1 MSFLKYPDLAFE
13 SPEVIHKTQED
24 LLRRHLRYVC
34 ANSPYYREKLK
45 GIDVEH
51 FTLDSLPQLP
61 LTDKSDVSQHNERFQ
76 AVSDRSVGDLAFSS
90 GTTGQPTK
98 IVYTKSDLDRLA
110 YNESQAFRGCGMTDE
125 DLVLLTCTMDR
136 CFIAGLAYFL
146 GAREL
151 GASVIR
157 NGHGTI
163 ASHLDVIQRTSP
175 TAAVGVPIFLL
186 KLAKYITSQGFSLA
200 DFGIKRLVCIGE
212 PLRDRDLH
220 LLNVGRELERLWG
233 AKVYSTYASSETIT
247 TFCECESQQGGHVS
261 ADLGI
266 VEIVDDAG
274 HNVSEGDVGEIVV
287 TPLQIEGMP
296 LVRYK
301 TGDISFIAGTSCL
314 CGRNTIRLGPILGRC
329 KQMMKIRGTSIYPQ
343 SVQAVL
349 DELPQVKEYYLRVR
363 NNESFS
369 EHLTIHI
376 ALADDQSKT
385 DDTLQILQARLR
397 VKPELVI
404 TPIEEIRKVVYNP
417 EFRKPVRFIDER
429 K

>member
-1 MSFLKYPDLAFE
+1 MSILRYPDLAFE
-13 SPEVIHKTQED
+13 SLEVIHKTQED
-24 LLRRHLRYVC
+24 LLRRHLRYVS
-34 ANSPYYREKLK
+34 AKSPYYREKLK
-45 GIDVEH
+45 GIDIEH
-51 FTLDSLPQLP
+51 FKLDSLSQLP
-61 LTDKSDVSQHNERFQ
+61 LTDKSDISQYNDQFQ
-76 AVSDRSVGDLAFSS
+76 AASDRSVADLAFSS

-98 IVYTKSDLDRLA
+98 IVYTRNDLDRLA
-110 YNESQAFRGCGMTDE
+110 YNEAQAFRGCGMTDE
-125 DLVLLTCTMDR
+125 DLVLLTCTIDR

-146 GAREL
+146 GATTL

-175 TAAVGVPIFLL
+175 TAVVGVPIFLL
-186 KLAKYITSQGFSLA
+186 KLAKYITSHGFNLA
-200 DFGIKRLVCIGE
+200 DYSIKRLVCIGE
-212 PLRDRDLH
+212 PLRDRDLR
-220 LLNVGRELERLWG
+220 LLNVGQELERLWG

-247 TFCECESQQGGHVS
+247 TFCECESQQGGHLS
-261 ADLGI
+261 GDLGI
-266 VEIVDDAG
+266 VEIIDETG
-274 HNVSEGDVGEIVV
+274 KNLPQGDIGEVVV

-301 TGDISFIAGTSCL
+301 TGDISFIAGTSCS
-314 CGRNTIRLGPILGRC
+314 CGRNTVRLGPILGRR

-349 DELPQVKEYYLRVR
+349 DELPQVKEYYLKVR

-369 EHLTIHI
+369 ENLTIYI
-376 ALADDQSKT
+376 ALADGQSKA
-385 DDTLQILQARLR
+385 DDVLHILQARLR
-397 VKPELVI
+397 VKPELTIV
-404 TPIEEIRKVVYNP
+404 PIEEIQKVVYNP